1 MDNVNPNENIN
12 ENTKNKEEK
21 TLGNLIEEPST
32 KTTDVNNDETT
43 LKSEIENSSNEFNK
57 LLDKIM
63 NSNLSKE
70 QKVKVLLGFRDDIN
84 RPSKGEI
91 QNLMKL
97 EQMYGQSQ
105 MQQQKQVSP
114 EYNPQLL
121 YSSQQMP
128 YYSPYYSNQQPNL
141 NMMMQP
147 QPHMQP
153 QVQQQPT
160 FYQPQ
165 SQPQQIVSNYQFEIL
180 KNKLD
185 TIQLEMIDI
194 VRHLKDYSK
203 RYMAAVRE
211 DDMTKLDSYVRD
223 LINVDKEVKKAQE
236 AIDEE
241 RETREEIMEQ
251 EPEEEQSVIGRA
263 TSGMKNFVSGLGKNI
278 GSVTD
283 LVKNTTNATNNFLKK
298 NIIDVKEEETQKNN
312 SKDNNNKN
320 IVSIND
326 YVNENKANTNTNIN
340 TVIPEQKEEQKE
352 EPQST
357 PPPPPP
363 SKNESSNNLEK
374 EIKKINVEIKNEINK
389 NLGIQKNEDINTK
402 NNININTK
410 KNNTTNIN
418 QKGGS
423 RCKYKNKNIK
433 NKLNKRTKKQKNN
446 KNKMNKKKSK
456 KANK

>member
-1 MDNVNPNENIN
+1 MDNINPNENIN
-12 ENTKNKEEK
+12 ENTKNEEEK

-32 KTTDVNNDETT
+32 KTTDVNNEETT
-43 LKSEIENSSNEFNK
+43 LNPNENSSNEFNK

-105 MQQQKQVSP
+105 MQQQKQTSP
-114 EYNPQLL
+114 DYNSQLL
-121 YSSQQMP
+121 YSGHQMP

-141 NMMMQP
+141 NMMMQQ
-147 QPHMQP
+147 QPHLQQ

-165 SQPQQIVSNYQFEIL
+165 QQVVSNYQFEIL

-223 LINVDKEVKKAQE
+223 LINVDKEVKKTQE
-236 AIDEE
+236 AINEE
-241 RETREEIMEQ
+241 REIREEMIKE

-283 LVKNTTNATNNFLKK
+283 LVKNTTNATNSFLKK

-312 SKDNNNKN
+312 SKDNNKN
-320 IVSIND
+320 IVSVND
-326 YVNENKANTNTNIN
+326 YVNENKTKTNTNTIQQEQQEEQ
-340 TVIPEQKEEQKE
+340 PEQKEEQKNE
-352 EPQST
+352 EPEQQEEQPEQKEEQKNEEHQNDETQST
-357 PPPPPP
+357 PPPPPT
-363 SKNESSNNLEK
+363 SKYESSNNL
-374 EIKKINVEIKNEINK
+374 
-389 NLGIQKNEDINTK
+389 
-402 NNININTK
+402 
-410 KNNTTNIN
+410 
-418 QKGGS
+418 
-423 RCKYKNKNIK
+423 
-433 NKLNKRTKKQKNN
+433 
-446 KNKMNKKKSK
+446 
-456 KANK
+456 